1 MDFGPAFF
9 KNSCIIYIEQGAV
22 CLHLRRNRSVN
33 LVREYRIGRIG

>member
-1 MDFGPAFF
+1 MIHILVLENDADL
-9 KNSCIIYIEQGAV
+9 NRAV